1 MSNKNGCLYEFDPLE
16 IMGQPE
22 LTPFRLTNKEA
33 DLTGTISY
41 LSTNAKKDGFTAL

>member
-1 MSNKNGCLYEFDPLE
+1 MLLDFYVPE
-16 IMGQPE
+16 ILGREILGQPE

-33 DLTGTISY
+33 DLTGTISC